1 MVPQILS
8 AESDALRRLLPS
20 IVDEI
25 VTEANPVRIVL
36 FGSVARGDAGPD
48 SDIDLFVV
56 LDHLDPS
63 QRAHLMGRLR
73 LAISAPAGIDV
84 LVTDTTEWER
94 RKDVNG
100 SMHYWPS
107 REGEV
112 IYDRSVA

>member
-1 MVPQILS
+1 MVPQTLS
-8 AESDALRRLLPS
+8 AESDALRRYLPS

-25 VTEANPVRIVL
+25 VLEANPVRIVL

-48 SDIDLFVV
+48 SDIDLIVV
-56 LDHLDPS
+56 LDRLDPS
-63 QRAHLMGRLR
+63 QRTHLMGLLR
-73 LAISAPAGIDV
+73 FAISAPAGIDV

-112 IYDRSVA
+112 IYDRDVA